1 MRSAPASSSAKR
13 VNRVGRWVT
22 SNSLSEGADDREE
35 TLQPAL
41 PARAGDLALADVADV
56 RIGDARRQDAVVGAD
71 VDRSDDAGDLDAL
84 VAAVEGQEFLA
95 LHQHRAVGIDGG
107 DGHADLA
114 RPSVRLRRLQTGKAS
129 CREQGWQ

>member
-56 RIGDARRQDAVVGAD
+56 RVGDARRQDAVVGAD
-71 VDRSDDAGDLDAL
+71 VDRADDARDLDAL
-84 VAAVEGQEFLA
+84 VAAVERQEFLA
-95 LHQHRAVGIDGG
+95 LHQHRAVGIGG
-107 DGHADLA
+107 RPGPAA
-114 RPSVRLRRLQTGKAS
+114 PPRPSIYLSSPPLPLQF
-129 CREQGWQ
+129 